1 MVNTFLRQ
9 NTIKKY
15 VTSLQEEI
23 LCNTLFIIIKCLR
36 SFPIFIFCPRKIQIL
51 AFCSIIILMLGEFP
65 RKQSIGIQ
73 TRGKFIS
80 SSSSNLEIKSQL
92 SNFLVI
98 RHKMLGNDKTAT
110 QLYSQ
115 FSFQN
120 LVQKNLNGLRCVSTY
135 CSVLEQLSKC
145 FCNQQTLARG
155 TALAIIHGTVNTFK
169 LKHMS
174 DHLKNKH
181 FKIHFMIEIA
191 MNQKSEK
198 WFSDKANF
206 LKEGHN
212 SAFLNSMR

>member
-9 NTIKKY
+9 NAITKY
-15 VTSLQEEI
+15 MTSLQEEI
-23 LCNTLFIIIKCLR
+23 LCNTLFIIINCLR

-51 AFCSIIILMLGEFP
+51 AFCSIIILLGKFP

-98 RHKMLGNDKTAT
+98 RHQMLGNDKTASYT
-110 QLYSQ
+110 TN
-115 FSFQN
+115 FQN
-120 LVQKNLNGLRCVSTY
+120 LVQKNLNGLRCVSAN

-145 FCNQQTLARG
+145 FCNQQTLVRG

-169 LKHMS
+169 LKHM
-174 DHLKNKH
+174 
-181 FKIHFMIEIA
+181 
-191 MNQKSEK
+191 
-198 WFSDKANF
+198 
-206 LKEGHN
+206 
-212 SAFLNSMR
+212 